1 MIKNRVV
8 AIGDFDGV
16 HRGHQ
21 EILRQLVAWANELDA
36 EPMVISF
43 IANTKGKKV
52 ITCPEIKEYYMR
64 QCGVEQVQFLSFE
77 QWKDVSA
84 EAFTEDFLKKECGV
98 VGVLSGEDLHFG
110 KDRKGNEFTL
120 LSHGIAV
127 KKAEDQK
134 IGEKRISS
142 SAIRGWLETGDLAR
156 AEEALGHPFA
166 LMGKVCRGKGLAHTF
181 GMPTVNI
188 SIAEEQQL
196 LPFGVYAA
204 CAEGRGQRWKA
215 VANIGVRPTVED
227 TDRPN
232 VEAHLLEQTEDL
244 YGETLRIDFK
254 AFLRAEKKFRNA
266 EELFLQ
272 IKTDGEQSK
281 EVLENQ

>member
-64 QCGVEQVQFLSFE
+64 QCGVEQVRFLPFE

-84 EAFTEDFLKKECGV
+84 EDFAENFLKKECGV

-110 KDRKGNEFTL
+110 QGRKGNEFTL

-127 KKAEDQK
+127 KKAGDQK
-134 IGEKRISS
+134 IGEMRISS

-204 CAEGRGQRWKA
+204 WAEGRGQRWKA
-215 VANIGVRPTVED
+215 VANIGVRPTVEQ

>member
-1 MIKNRVV
+1 MIKNRVA

-21 EILRQLVAWANELDA
+21 EILRQLVAWSVELDA

-43 IANTKGKKV
+43 VANTKGKKV

-64 QCGVEQVQFLSFE
+64 QCGVEQVRFLPFE

-84 EAFTEDFLKKECGV
+84 EDFVEDFLKKECGV

-110 KDRKGNEFTL
+110 KGRAGNAFTL

-134 IGEKRISS
+134 IGEQRISS
-142 SAIRGWLETGDLAR
+142 SAIRDWLEKGDLAR

-166 LMGKVCRGKGLAHTF
+166 LMGKVCHGKGLAHTF
-181 GMPTVNI
+181 GLPTVNL
-188 SIAEEQQL
+188 SVEEEQQL
-196 LPFGVYAA
+196 PPFGVYAA
-204 CAEGRGQRWKA
+204 WAEGRGRRWKA
-215 VANIGVRPTVED
+215 VANLGIRPTLET
-227 TDRPN
+227 TDCPN
-232 VEAHLLEQTEDL
+232 LEAHLLEGAEDL
-244 YGETLRIDFK
+244 YDETLRIDFK
-254 AFLRAEKKFRNA
+254 AFLRAEKKFGNA

-272 IKTDGEQSK
+272 IKEDGEQSK
-281 EVLENQ
+281 EVLERE

>member
-1 MIKNRVV
+1 MIKNRVA

-21 EILRQLVAWANELDA
+21 EILRQLVAWSTELDA

-64 QCGVEQVQFLSFE
+64 QCGVEQVRFLPFE

-84 EAFTEDFLKKECGV
+84 EDFVENFLKKECGV
-98 VGVLSGEDLHFG
+98 VGVLSGKDLHFG
-110 KDRKGNEFTL
+110 KGRGGNEFTL

-127 KKAEDQK
+127 KKAEDQR
-134 IGEKRISS
+134 IGAMRISS
-142 SAIRGWLETGDLAR
+142 SAIRGWLEAGELAR
-156 AEEALGHPFA
+156 AEEAMGHPFA

-181 GMPTVNI
+181 GLPTVNI
-188 SIAEEQQL
+188 SIALDQQL
-196 LPFGVYAA
+196 PPFGVYAA
-204 CAEGRGQRWKA
+204 WAEGQGRRRKA
-215 VANIGVRPTVED
+215 VANLGLRPTVEN

-232 VEAHLLEQTEDL
+232 LEAHLLEGAEDL
-244 YGETLRIDFK
+244 YGEILRIDFK
-254 AFLRAEKKFRNA
+254 AFLRAEKKFSNV

-281 EVLENQ
+281 EVLERE

>member
-1 MIKNRVV
+1 MSKNRVA

-21 EILRQLVAWANELDA
+21 AILRQLVAWAEQLDA
-36 EPMVISF
+36 EPMVLSF
-43 IANTKGKKV
+43 ITNTKGQKV
-52 ITCPEIKEYYMR
+52 ITGPEIKEYYMR
-64 QCGVEQVQFLSFE
+64 QCGIEQVRFLPFE

-84 EAFTEDFLKKECGV
+84 EDFVENFLKKECGV

-110 KDRKGNEFTL
+110 KGRKGNEFTL

-127 KKAEDQK
+127 KKAEDQR
-134 IGEKRISS
+134 IGEERISS
-142 SAIRGWLETGDLAR
+142 SAIRGWLEKGELAR

-188 SIAEEQQL
+188 PIAEDQQL
-196 LPFGVYAA
+196 LPFGVYVAW
-204 CAEGRGQRWKA
+204 AEGRGICRKA
-215 VANIGVRPTVED
+215 VANLGLRPTVES
-227 TDRPN
+227 TDRPIL
-232 VEAHLLEQTEDL
+232 EAHLLEETEDL
-244 YGETLRIDFK
+244 YDETLRIDFK
-254 AFLRAEKKFRNA
+254 SFLRAEKKFSNA

-281 EVLENQ
+281 EVLEKQ